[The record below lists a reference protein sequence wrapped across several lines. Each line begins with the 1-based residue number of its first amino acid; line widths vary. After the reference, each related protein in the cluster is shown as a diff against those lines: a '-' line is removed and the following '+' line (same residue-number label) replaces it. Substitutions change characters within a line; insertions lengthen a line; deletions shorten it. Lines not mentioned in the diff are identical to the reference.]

1 MSVHP
6 ANYVVWAEIPVSD
19 LTASQAFYE
28 ALLQTRMNRCEMGGF
43 DIVDFK
49 PAKAAT
55 GVAGHLY
62 VGTPAPRGTRHPA
75 AQHVIDDVAHR
86 RPVARSGKAAGAAPV
101 GQHHLGRSTCQDTV
115 QHLDCGGQ
123 AGGWG
128 HALRSCRI
136 LPPSTTIQLP
146 EM

>member
-1 MSVHP
+1 MKGKTMSVHP

-62 VGTPAPRGTRHPA
+62 VGTPAPRGTGPTVHLAIPGTVEAALDRCRAAGGQVTSPVIAIPPGRFAKIEDIDGNSIGIFEPA
-75 AQHVIDDVAHR
+75 A
-86 RPVARSGKAAGAAPV
+86 
-101 GQHHLGRSTCQDTV
+101 
-115 QHLDCGGQ
+115 
-123 AGGWG
+123 
-128 HALRSCRI
+128 
-136 LPPSTTIQLP
+136 
-146 EM
+146 